1 MHFSRRELVGGGTAL
16 LTAGATMRA
25 RAQNSNTPDAY
36 VWARIIDAARK
47 EGGVTLS
54 TGLESPVVRTVLKN
68 FETRYSVPVNSL
80 VGRPSEVRERI
91 RVAQIAG
98 RQQVD
103 VVFGS
108 EALTNIRYNEDKTVA
123 DVGGPLQG
131 DLARTTLKSQTQF
144 IPQITIT
151 YGLMVNTSMVKPE
164 DEPKGFFDLLD
175 PKWKNRILIDDPRT
189 NGPGHIYF
197 IGTRL
202 WGPEKHADFHKRMA
216 AQNPAFVIG
225 TQEAARKVVRGEYP
239 VLVAFTLPDIT
250 PYAGLPV
257 KAVAPVE
264 GCPYILYG
272 CSIVANAP
280 HPNAAMLFAHYN
292 SSDEALSEYAQAGF
306 GCGVQAVLDKAP
318 ASVRP
323 LIEVKLLGTTDPKGQ
338 DEALKSA
345 KAIYG

>member
-1 MHFSRRELVGGGTAL
+1 MLFTRREFVSGGTAA
-16 LTAGATMRA
+16 LTAGPAFRA
-25 RAQNSNTPDAY
+25 SAQDAAQWEP
-36 VWARIIDAARK
+36 VIAAARK

-68 FETRYSVPVNSL
+68 FEAKYGVPVNSL
-80 VGRPSEVRERI
+80 IGRPSEVRERI
-91 RVAQIAG
+91 RVAQIAN

-123 DVGGPLQG
+123 DVAPLLHA
-131 DLARTTLKSQTQF
+131 DRARTTLKSEVQF
-144 IPQITIT
+144 LLQITIT

-164 DEPKGFFDLLD
+164 DEPRGFFDLLE

-239 VLVAFTLPDIT
+239 VLVGFTLPDIT

-280 HPNAAMLFAHYN
+280 HPNAAMLFSHYN
-292 SSDEALSEYAQAGF
+292 SSDEALIEYANAGF
-306 GCGVQAVLDKAP
+306 GCGVDAVLQKMP
-318 ASVRP
+318 ANVRP
-323 LIEVKLLGTTDPKGQ
+323 LVDVKLLGTTDPKGQ
-338 DEALKSA
+338 DEALKAA

>member
-1 MHFSRRELVGGGTAL
+1 MLITRRGF
-16 LTAGATMRA
+16 TAGGAAMLATGA
-25 RAQNSNTPDAY
+25 RGQDSADWGP
-36 VWARIIDAARK
+36 VIDAARK

-54 TGLESPVVRTVLKN
+54 TGLESPVVRVVLAN
-68 FETRYSVPVNSL
+68 FEKKYGVPVNTL
-80 VGRPSEVRERI
+80 IGRPSEVRERI
-91 RVAQIAG
+91 RVAAIAG

-108 EALTNIRYNEDKTVA
+108 EALTNIRYNEDRTVA
-123 DVGGPLQG
+123 DVAPLLKPDQ
-131 DLARTTLKSQTQF
+131 ARTSLKTSVQF
-144 IPQITIT
+144 LPQITIT

-175 PKWKNRILIDDPRT
+175 PKWKGRVLIDDPRT

-202 WGPEKHADFHKRMA
+202 WGDERHAEFHKRMA

-250 PYAGLPV
+250 PFAGLPV

-272 CSIVANAP
+272 CSIVAGAP
-280 HPNAAMLFAHYN
+280 HPNAAMLFSHYN
-292 SSDEALSEYAQAGF
+292 SSDEALIEYAKAGF
-306 GCGVQAVLDKAP
+306 GCGVPAVIAKTP
-318 ASVRP
+318 ANVRP
-323 LIEVKLLGTTDPKGQ
+323 LIDVKLLGTTDPAGQ
-338 DEALKSA
+338 EEALRAA
-345 KAIYG
+345 KRIYG

>member
-1 MHFSRRELVGGGTAL
+1 MYATRRAFTTGAGAL
-16 LTAGATMRA
+16 LATGS
-25 RAQNSNTPDAY
+25 RAQDAKIWES
-36 VWARIIDAARK
+36 VVEAARK
-47 EGGVTLS
+47 EGGLTLS
-54 TGLESPVVRTVLKN
+54 TGLESPVVRTVLAN
-68 FETRYSVPVNSL
+68 FEKKYGVPVNSL

-91 RVAQIAG
+91 RVAAIAG

-108 EALTNIRYNEDKTVA
+108 EALTNIRHGEDRTVA
-123 DVGGPLQG
+123 DVAPPLQP
-131 DLARTTLKSQTQF
+131 DLARTSLKTRVQF
-144 IPQITIT
+144 LPQITIT
-151 YGLMVNTSMVKPE
+151 YGLMVNTAMVRPE

-175 PKWKNRILIDDPRT
+175 PKWKGRILIDDPRT

-197 IGTRL
+197 IGTKI
-202 WGPEKHADFHKRMA
+202 WGAEKHADFHKRMA

-250 PYAGLPV
+250 PFAGLPV

-272 CSIVANAP
+272 CSIVAGAP
-280 HPNAAMLFAHYN
+280 HPNAAMLFSHYN
-292 SSDEALSEYAQAGF
+292 SSDEALIEYAKAGF
-306 GCGVQAVLDKAP
+306 GCGVPSVIEKTP
-318 ASVRP
+318 ANVRP
-323 LIEVKLLGTTDPKGQ
+323 LIDVKLLGTTDPAGQ
-338 DEALKSA
+338 EEALRLA